1 MNLSAEQITALL
13 QEMMARLD
21 HPLPEMRPVEI
32 ELKDAL
38 ARETNTKAV
47 GWTRKVTGDI
57 TVEFYEWL
65 KTLPDNAI
73 LKGFIWLEEVE
84 PIQTPE
90 IAKKEKKPKKGP
102 HGKFWEELFL
112 EGIIGT
118 HEFKTIFG
126 LPDGLDNWNEIVR
139 ARFEKDSLTHI
150 APDEVL
156 MYIRKNH
163 KVEDGFDI
171 DPSGLLSRISAI
183 GQQMSPRPTMPKGF
197 HFSPSDI
204 LGVEPKKLT
213 FVSATSQESPEKE
226 VTNSESDETF
236 IKENGL
242 F

>member
-1 MNLSAEQITALL
+1 MNLSIEQLAALL
-13 QEMMARLD
+13 KEVMTRLD
-21 HPLPEMRPVEI
+21 HPLPEMRPVEL
-32 ELKDAL
+32 ELKDPL

-57 TVEFYEWL
+57 TIEFYEWL

-73 LKGFIWLEEVE
+73 LKGFIWLEEAE
-84 PIQTPE
+84 PTQTPE
-90 IAKKEKKPKKGP
+90 ITKKEKKPKKGP

-126 LPDGLDNWNEIVR
+126 LPDGLGNWNEIVR

-150 APDEVL
+150 SPDEVL

-163 KVEDGFDI
+163 KVEDGFDL
-171 DPSGLLSRISAI
+171 DPSDLLNRISAI

-197 HFSPSDI
+197 HFSPADI
-204 LGVEPKKLT
+204 LGVEQKKLT
-213 FVSATSQESPEKE
+213 FVSAESPEDE
-226 VTNSESDETF
+226 VIEPDETF
-236 IKENGL
+236 IKEHNL

>member
-1 MNLSAEQITALL
+1 MNLSAEQLHAALS
-13 QEMMARLD
+13 EMSGRLN
-21 HPLPEMRPVEI
+21 HPLEWMRPI
-32 ELKDAL
+32 LTELKDPAPTETRPRKIGVLRRARFDVL
-38 ARETNTKAV
+38 A
-47 GWTRKVTGDI
+47 
-57 TVEFYEWL
+57 EFYQ
-65 KTLPDNAI
+65 TLMQMPEDVVLNCI
-73 LKGFIWLEEVE
+73 IWAQETGEA
-84 PIQTPE
+84 PTPE

-126 LPDGLDNWNEIVR
+126 LPDGLNNWNEVVR

-150 APDEVL
+150 SPDEVL

-163 KVEDGFDI
+163 RVEDGFEI
-171 DPSGLLSRISAI
+171 DPSSLMARISAI

-197 HFSPSDI
+197 HFSPADI

-213 FVSATSQESPEKE
+213 FVSATSPESPEEE
-226 VTNSESDETF
+226 VTESDETF
-236 IKENGL
+236 IKGHNL